1 MLQYLAHLIA
11 LSAVASFLIG
21 CQSQIDPAPMGSHQE
36 SSPET
41 VAQQYREVIVDAACG
56 QCQFGLPGSSCDL
69 AVRIDGAS
77 YFVDGTGIDDH
88 GDAHSS
94 DGFCNAVRRA
104 RVSGQVHE
112 GRFVATH
119 FEVLPGTSE

>member
-1 MLQYLAHLIA
+1 MRYLAHLIA
-11 LSAVASFLIG
+11 LSAAASFLIG
-21 CQSQIDPAPMGSHQE
+21 CQQQTDPSAMGSQQE
-36 SSPET
+36 LLPET
-41 VAQQYREVIVDAACG
+41 AARLYRKVIVEAACG

-94 DGFCNAVRRA
+94 DGLCNAVRPA
-104 RVSGQVHE
+104 RVSGQVQD

>member
-1 MLQYLAHLIA
+1 MWRYLAHLVA
-11 LSAVASFLIG
+11 LAAAAALVIG
-21 CQSQIDPAPMGSHQE
+21 CQQQTERPAMGSQ
-36 SSPET
+36 PE
-41 VAQQYREVIVDAACG
+41 QYREVVVDAACG
-56 QCQFGLPGSSCDL
+56 QCQFDLPGSGCNL

-77 YFVDGTGIDDH
+77 YFVDGTGINDH

-104 RVSGQVHE
+104 RVSGQVAE